1 MRTSRQTDLRQELRA
16 AEMIG
21 KAIVESLK
29 DKEQFRRYIVT
40 EKRGSDTCTE
50 EYIFGKVDY
59 KAVGELVRT
68 VKALEELKRSAGGLE
83 PERGG
88 NLVVL
93 PMVEEL

>member
-1 MRTSRQTDLRQELRA
+1 MKTDLKQELRA
-16 AEMIG
+16 AELIG
-21 KAIVESLK
+21 RAIVDSLK

-50 EYIFGKVDY
+50 EYVFGKVDY

-68 VKALEELKRSAGGLE
+68 VKALEELKRSAAGLSGGE
-83 PERGG
+83 QG

-93 PMVEEL
+93 PMIEEPAGQ